1 MRVVAIS
8 YYEPFFVPIVR
19 GICARS
25 GWTVCDWIGARDPSI
40 DAAATFPGAM
50 VHRPENAAR
59 GLRPDGVDAAE
70 LLELDEAILAR
81 MAPYESMFMRML
93 DIYDPDGHSFSGRER
108 RFAYFAILRAALSIV
123 RKHKPTVCIAG
134 TIPHS
139 LHDYLMYAVCKE
151 HGIPTFTYVSFCVPG
166 YLLLYPSLEQAHP
179 RLAAVYKRKLA
190 RFSGE
195 EVPLPPDLDEYLAG
209 VRRDYSVGEPW
220 YTRLRD
226 HTMLSRR
233 RWWGQVVPALRSLVY
248 KIRFG
253 ASFLKAPLRRYDE
266 HFVRPLPDFFKR
278 RGIRLRDSTT
288 SQFQVNRVFTAGVRV
303 KKLLLRQYRE
313 LQRTPD
319 LSGNFIFIPLHYQPE
334 ATTSPL
340 GGVFLDQILM
350 IRLLASH
357 LPKGWKIYIK
367 EHRTTFDPWLR
378 GHFARDL
385 EYYRE
390 IVEIPGA
397 ELVPM
402 EISSFDLIDRARAV
416 ATVTGTAGWESV
428 ARGVPAIVFGNAWYR
443 SCEGVFDATTNEGC
457 AAAVSAIAAG
467 YRPDPRRVRLFLQA
481 LAEVGLRADRDLA
494 EAMTELTPEQSQRAT
509 IDHFLRE
516 YELRGSA

>member
-8 YYEPFFVPIVR
+8 YYEPFFVPILR
-19 GICARS
+19 AICERS
-25 GWTVCDWIGARDPSI
+25 GWTVCDWIGARDPSV
-40 DAAATFPGAM
+40 DAAVAFPGAT
-50 VHRPENAAR
+50 VHRPEIAAR
-59 GLRPDGVDAAE
+59 GLLPESAEAAQ
-70 LLELDEAILAR
+70 LLELDEEVLAR

-108 RFAYFAILRAALSIV
+108 RFAYFAILRAVLSVV
-123 RKHKPTVCIAG
+123 RQHKPTVCIAG

-151 HGIPTFTYVSFCVPG
+151 QGIPTFAYVSFCVPG

-179 RLAAVYKRKLA
+179 RLAAVYKDKLA

-195 EVPLPPDLDEYLAG
+195 EVPLAPDLDKYLAG

-226 HTMLSRR
+226 HSMLSSS
-233 RWWGQVVPALRSLVY
+233 WASNTLASLKLMPY
-248 KIRFG
+248 RIRF
-253 ASFLKAPLRRYDE
+253 ALSFLKAPRRRYEE

-278 RGIRLRDSTT
+278 RGVRLRDSTT

-303 KKLLLRQYRE
+303 KKKLLEQYRE

-319 LSGNFIFIPLHYQPE
+319 LAANFIFIPLHYQPE

-397 ELVPM
+397 QLVPM

-443 SCEGVFDATTNEGC
+443 SCEGVFDATTNQGC
-457 AAAVSAIAAG
+457 AVAVSAIAGG
-467 YRPDPRRVRLFLQA
+467 YRPDARRVRLFLQA
-481 LAEVGLRADRDLA
+481 LSEVGLRADRDLA
-494 EAMTELTPEQSQRAT
+494 EAMTELTPEQSQQAT
-509 IDHFLRE
+509 VEHFLRE
-516 YELRGSA
+516 YALRGAA